1 MQYLR
6 SSNLFDAVPKRNL
19 RRVTQEAVMYTGTM
33 IDELMEVVT
42 RAEQHQ
48 ALIENELSLRKS
60 VPNSAGFSTHIYEPI
75 VIQRMA
81 VA

>member
-1 MQYLR
+1 
-6 SSNLFDAVPKRNL
+6 
-19 RRVTQEAVMYTGTM
+19 MYTGRM

-42 RAEQHQ
+42 RAEQQ
-48 ALIENELSLRKS
+48 ALIETELSLLKS